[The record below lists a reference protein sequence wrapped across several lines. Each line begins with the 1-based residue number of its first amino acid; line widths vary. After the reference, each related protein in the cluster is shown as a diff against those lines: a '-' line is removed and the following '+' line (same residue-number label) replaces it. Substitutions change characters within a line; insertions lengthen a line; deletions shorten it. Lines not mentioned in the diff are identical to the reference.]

1 MQNISTGRV
10 KLTRES
16 TNSQTQQSVHTTLE
30 NDRCKSGLNIYF
42 TTKCIQLGATWC
54 YHSSE
59 NWTGLG
65 LTWLPWG
72 TSDSKTKRSSAQRGS
87 DTNLTGP
94 ILFSTQ
100 SEVISLDKDAETEKN
115 PWVSMAQNGSLQ
127 HVSKCLSLH
136 MNIKKYIR
144 VPGRSSPYSSTDMIN
159 YKHDINIEK
168 KNIES

>member
-1 MQNISTGRV
+1 MQNVSTGRV

-16 TNSQTQQSVHTTLE
+16 PNSQTQQSVHTTLE

-59 NWTGLG
+59 NRTGLR

-72 TSDSKTKRSSAQRGS
+72 TSDSKTKRSSAQQWS
-87 DTNLTGP
+87 DTNLTGVDTV
-94 ILFSTQ
+94 LYS
-100 SEVISLDKDAETEKN
+100 VDAETVIN
-115 PWVSMAQNGSLQ
+115 PWVSMAHNGSLQ

-144 VPGRSSPYSSTDMIN
+144 VPGRSSPYSSPDMID
-159 YKHDINIEK
+159 YKHDINIK
-168 KNIES
+168 K